1 MANFN
6 NPEEI
11 IHHYKI
17 ILNKTKKKL
26 FRKLN
31 TLEPSDQFAKLANFC
46 QKNDK
51 HDYAA
56 LCWQAVA
63 KCEESMG
70 HNCEQ
75 GLAHQKAA
83 RQFFSE
89 FKKTESSGLISPY
102 NEHLQSGLSE
112 MRHAEDSWQGNPFEN
127 ILKTSIRLE
136 TAETLVCL
144 GKLDDAAFIGSSMI
158 DVPHESHTL
167 KLAILEQITSIQI
180 LSEDYEG
187 ALLTFT
193 EIANTISFIDNET
206 IGIYNDILL
215 RCEISRVFLLLILKP
230 TRQKMPSDLASVLE
244 KYMWINGNFDSPV
257 PYISDIMFRLL
268 RSLVKAYQLGETTC
282 LGTIESD
289 FTPHLTSEQRHLLA
303 VLINTLT

>member
-1 MANFN
+1 MASFN

-11 IHHYKI
+11 IYHYKI

-26 FRKLN
+26 FRKIN

-63 KCEESMG
+63 KCEDSMG
-70 HNCEQ
+70 HSCEQ
-75 GLAHQKAA
+75 ALAHQKAA

-89 FKKTESSGLISPY
+89 HKKTESSGLISPY
-102 NEHLQSGLSE
+102 NENLQAGLSE
-112 MRHAEDSWQGNPFEN
+112 MRHAEDSWQGNSFEN

-136 TAETLVCL
+136 TAETLVSL

-167 KLAILEQITSIQI
+167 KLAILEQITSVQI

-193 EIANTISFIDNET
+193 EIANTISCIDNET
-206 IGIYNDILL
+206 IGIYNDILF

>member
-11 IHHYKI
+11 IHHYKF

-31 TLEPSDQFAKLANFC
+31 TLEPSDQFAKLANSC

-51 HDYAA
+51 HSYAA

-75 GLAHQKAA
+75 ALAHQKAA
-83 RQFFSE
+83 CQFFSE
-89 FKKTESSGLISPY
+89 FKKTESSGFISPY
-102 NEHLQSGLSE
+102 NEHLHAGLSE
-112 MRHAEDSWQGNPFEN
+112 MCHAEDSWQGSLFEN
-127 ILKTSIRLE
+127 IIKTSIRLE
-136 TAETLVCL
+136 TAESLVHL
-144 GKLDDAAFIGSSMI
+144 GKLDDAAFIGNSLI
-158 DVPHESHTL
+158 DVPHESQTL
-167 KLAILEQITSIQI
+167 KLVVLEQVTSNQI

-193 EIANTISFIDNET
+193 EIANIISCTDNNT

-215 RCEISRVFLLLILKP
+215 RCEISRVFLLLILKH

-257 PYISDIMFRLL
+257 SYISDVIFRLL
-268 RSLVKAYQLGETTC
+268 HSLVKSYQLGETTC
-282 LGTIESD
+282 LGTIESN
-289 FTPHLTSEQRHLLA
+289 FTPHLTPEQRHLLA
-303 VLINTLT
+303 VLINTMT

>member
-1 MANFN
+1 M
-6 NPEEI
+6 
-11 IHHYKI
+11 
-17 ILNKTKKKL
+17 
-26 FRKLN
+26 
-31 TLEPSDQFAKLANFC
+31 EPSDQFAKLASSC

-51 HDYAA
+51 NAYAA

-70 HNCEQ
+70 HNSEQ
-75 GLAHQKAA
+75 ALAHQKAA
-83 RQFFSE
+83 RQFFLE
-89 FKKTESSGLISPY
+89 FKITESSGFISPY
-102 NEHLQSGLSE
+102 NENLQAGLSE
-112 MRHAEDSWQGNPFEN
+112 MRHAEDSWQGSSFEN

-136 TAETLVCL
+136 TVETLVSL
-144 GKLDDAAFIGSSMI
+144 GKLDDATFIGSSLTDI
-158 DVPHESHTL
+158 PHESHTL
-167 KLAILEQITSIQI
+167 KLAILEQITSTQI

-193 EIANTISFIDNET
+193 EIANIISCVDNDI
-206 IGIYNDILL
+206 IGVYNDILF

-257 PYISDIMFRLL
+257 PYISDVMFRLL

-282 LGTIESD
+282 LCTIESD
-289 FTPHLTSEQRHLLA
+289 FTPHLTSEQRHLLS